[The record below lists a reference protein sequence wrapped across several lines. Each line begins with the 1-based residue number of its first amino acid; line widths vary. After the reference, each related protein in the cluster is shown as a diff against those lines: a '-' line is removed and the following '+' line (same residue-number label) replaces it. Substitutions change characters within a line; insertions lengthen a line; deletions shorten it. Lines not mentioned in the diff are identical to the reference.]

1 MPGRADTDL
10 FSGGT
15 AAGPVFSIGII
26 PRQPEKTHKK
36 MRSRHFFF
44 AKWRY
49 SILERNPHN
58 SKTTGK
64 PPFRRYRM
72 TNYLKGKTIRLRCK
86 KDYQGA
92 HTHILIGRVVEEN
105 ESYIAVQGRSFHF
118 ARIVDGMKNQ
128 INVGQETVRVVP
140 WANVELIH
148 WLTERTDWNAEI
160 GFDVKGSLI
169 LQDTARTMIAERRDG
184 FN

>member
-10 FSGGT
+10 FSGET

-86 KDYQGA
+86 KDYPGA

-118 ARIVDGMKNQ
+118 ARIVDGMRSQ

-140 WANVELIH
+140 WGNVELIH
-148 WLTERTDWNAEI
+148 WLTERTDWNAEY